1 MDRTQVKERRRTA
14 THVARPAKV
23 QEVETLRQ
31 RLGQAAAAILTD
43 FRGLN
48 VHEIAQLRSKL
59 REAGVEYKVVKNTL
73 LQRAAQSVGVADLA
87 PLLEGP
93 TAIAVS
99 RTDPSVPARILLE
112 YIRQMRKLEIKGGLV
127 EGLVLTAAQIK
138 ALADLPSRPQLLA
151 VVLGSMAAPLTG
163 LAAVLGALPRNLVYA
178 LDQIRK
184 RQEQAAA

>member
-1 MDRTQVKERRRTA
+1 MDKAQTKERRRTA

-23 QEVETLRQ
+23 KDVEVLVSL
-31 RLGQAAAAILTD
+31 LGQSSAAILTD

-48 VHEIAQLRSKL
+48 VRELAELRRKL
-59 REAGVEYKVVKNTL
+59 REAGAEYKVVKNTL
-73 LQRAAQSVGVADLA
+73 LHRAAQSVGVANLA

-99 RTDPSVPARILLE
+99 RTDPVAPARILLE
-112 YIRQMRKLEIKGGLV
+112 YMRQMRKLEIKGGLV
-127 EGLVLTAAQIK
+127 EGLILTAAQIK
-138 ALADLPSRPQLLA
+138 RLADLPARPQLLA
-151 VVLGSMAAPLTG
+151 SALGSMRAPLTSLAGVLSG
-163 LAAVLGALPRNLVYA
+163 LQRNLVYA

>member
-1 MDRTQVKERRRTA
+1 MAKTQTKERRTA
-14 THVARPAKV
+14 THAARPAKV
-23 QEVETLRQ
+23 KDVEMLVSL
-31 RLGQAAAAILTD
+31 LGRGSAAILTD

-48 VHEIAQLRSKL
+48 VAELADLRRKL

-73 LQRAAQSVGVADLA
+73 LHRAAQSVGVADLA

-138 ALADLPSRPQLLA
+138 VLADLPSRPQLLA
-151 VVLGSMAAPLTG
+151 ATVRSMAAPLTG
-163 LAAVLGALPRNLVYA
+163 LAGVLSALPRNLVYA